1 MKYLPNPEKSIIHL
15 RDKMAA
21 GKFFVNDYDRK
32 CIDSIIAYH
41 NTTQNEIRIKYKDY
55 YHLFMLIIRYEI
67 VNNRLAEGETLS
79 ILEILDKIENALV
92 LPDYE
97 FEQVNLM
104 IEAQGQ
110 RELNTDNKYGEFRL
124 DSIMT
129 ESQKDKL
136 LELIKSKV
144 DFLILKKATI
154 NEK

>member
-1 MKYLPNPEKSIIHL
+1 
-15 RDKMAA
+15 
-21 GKFFVNDYDRK
+21 
-32 CIDSIIAYH
+32 
-41 NTTQNEIRIKYKDY
+41 
-55 YHLFMLIIRYEI
+55 MLIIRYEI

-92 LPDYE
+92 LPDFE